1 MDAILFYLTVPF
13 LYLMSLIPFR
23 VLYLISDL
31 MYPVTYYLIGYR
43 KKIVFENLR
52 NAFPDKDEFEI
63 RDLARRF
70 YRHFNDIILEILKLT
85 TLSPKALERRLKFS
99 NPEVLKDY
107 YTSGRSV
114 LVVSAHFNNWEWSL
128 GLSKVSPHQPIVIY
142 KPLNNKYFD
151 RFFRRTRERYGS
163 ILIPM
168 RDTIRRVLADRQEG
182 KLALYGFVSDQST
195 IWEETQYWTTFL
207 NQLTPVHLGVEK
219 IALKTGFPVV
229 YVHIRKVRR
238 GFYEIDTVR
247 LFDDVSRVRR
257 HEITEKHVRTLEAYI
272 HEIPEQWLWTH
283 RRWKLTPK
291 KLAEN
296 PDT

>member
-13 LYLMSLIPFR
+13 LYLLSLIPLR

-31 MYPVTYYLIGYR
+31 LYPVTYYLIGYR

-52 NAFPDKDEFEI
+52 NAFPEKNEQEI
-63 RDLARRF
+63 RDLARQF
-70 YRHFNDIILEILKLT
+70 YRHFNDVILEILKLT
-85 TLSPKALERRLKFS
+85 TLSAKGLEKRLKFS

-107 YTSGRSV
+107 FARGKSV

-128 GLSKVSPHQPIVIY
+128 GLSRVSPHQPVIIY

-151 RFFRRTRERYGS
+151 RFFRKTRERFGA

-168 RDTIRRVLADRQEG
+168 RDTIRRILADRQEG
-182 KLALYGFVSDQST
+182 RLALYGFVSDQST

-229 YVHIRKVRR
+229 YIHIRKVGR
-238 GFYEIDTVR
+238 GFYEIDTLR
-247 LFDDVSRVRR
+247 LFDDVSAVGR

-272 HEIPEQWLWTH
+272 REIPEQWLWTH
-283 RRWKLTPK
+283 RRWKLTLK
-291 KLAEN
+291 KMAEN
-296 PDT
+296 PDH